1 MEYHFNLA
9 PQRINEKPIFST
21 ARQVVAL
28 RAKSVSVITP
38 LKFGHPFKSKA
49 LALVLGTEPKLRIR
63 LRRTLSAALA
73 FSLVLL
79 GQVWLAAMGMADQ
92 QLSAVLAIFIFVT
105 LNCFYVAIRSGW
117 SLRYTDPA
125 LTLPQMVFGIATL
138 AIAYAINPPVRG
150 LVPMLMTLVLGF
162 GSFILPSDRCK
173 QLGYFSVIALTTISI
188 ICASN
193 SPLEY
198 QPRVEAFN
206 VVLSAIAL
214 ISMGHLS
221 GQLSSLRIK
230 QKEQALALQAA
241 VQEMQQ
247 MATHDDLTALPNRRY
262 LTEQLTKALL
272 SFQRHPGN
280 GSVLYIDI
288 DNFQG
293 FNDMHGHTY
302 GDELLQHVA
311 RRLMET
317 LRAEDTLVRF
327 GGDEFVVMLLNL
339 EGDSQEVINQSKMVA
354 EKVLRSFHEP
364 IELSNVHYQCTAS
377 IGVAQFGQGSISA
390 DDVLKRADL
399 ALYQAKNGGR
409 NTFRFFDPEIQALVI
424 ARTEMEAH
432 MRRGIVQ
439 NEFLLHYQPQVD
451 EARTIIGVEAL
462 VRWQHPQ
469 WGMVSPAN
477 FIPLAEDTGLIMPLG
492 AWVLETA
499 CQQIKLWSQDPKSTI
514 QSVSVNVSASQFLDA
529 NFVALVLSALGKAQA
544 PASMLKLELTE
555 SMLVTDAQ
563 TIIEKMGSLR
573 EHGIGFSMDDFG
585 TGYSSLAYLRKLPL
599 DQLKIDQSFL
609 KEALTN
615 QKDAAIVRVIIA
627 LGTSLGMK
635 VIAEGVETR
644 EQCDLLLR
652 EGCNHFQGY
661 LFGRPVLASG
671 IHFG

>member
-1 MEYHFNLA
+1 
-9 PQRINEKPIFST
+9 
-21 ARQVVAL
+21 
-28 RAKSVSVITP
+28 
-38 LKFGHPFKSKA
+38 
-49 LALVLGTEPKLRIR
+49 
-63 LRRTLSAALA
+63 
-73 FSLVLL
+73 
-79 GQVWLAAMGMADQ
+79 
-92 QLSAVLAIFIFVT
+92 
-105 LNCFYVAIRSGW
+105 
-117 SLRYTDPA
+117 
-125 LTLPQMVFGIATL
+125 
-138 AIAYAINPPVRG
+138 
-150 LVPMLMTLVLGF
+150 
-162 GSFILPSDRCK
+162 
-173 QLGYFSVIALTTISI
+173 
-188 ICASN
+188 
-193 SPLEY
+193 
-198 QPRVEAFN
+198 
-206 VVLSAIAL
+206 
-214 ISMGHLS
+214 MGHLS

-230 QKEQALALQAA
+230 QKVQALALQSA
-241 VQEMQQ
+241 VQDMQQ

-262 LTEQLTKALL
+262 LTEHLEKALL
-272 SFQRHPGN
+272 SFQRHSGN

-293 FNDMHGHTY
+293 FNDTHGHTY
-302 GDELLQHVA
+302 GDELLQRVA
-311 RRLMET
+311 KRLKET

-354 EKVLRSFHEP
+354 EKVLRSFQAP
-364 IELSNVHYQCTAS
+364 IELSSMHYQCSAS
-377 IGVAQFGQGSISA
+377 IGIAQFGQESISA

-469 WGMVSPAN
+469 WGMVSPGN

-529 NFVALVLSALGKAQA
+529 NFVALVLSALGKAEA

-563 TIIEKMGSLR
+563 TIIKKMGSLR

-585 TGYSSLAYLRKLPL
+585 TGYSSLTYLRRLPL

-615 QKDAAIVRVIIA
+615 QKDAAIVRVIIE
-627 LGTSLGMK
+627 LGTSLEMK
-635 VIAEGVETR
+635 VIAEGVETQ

-652 EGCNHFQGY
+652 NGCSHFQGY

-671 IHFG
+671 ICFD

>member
-1 MEYHFNLA
+1 M
-9 PQRINEKPIFST
+9 
-21 ARQVVAL
+21 VAL
-28 RAKSVSVITP
+28 WAKSVSANARLT
-38 LKFGHPFKSKA
+38 FGRSFKSKA
-49 LALVLGTEPKLRIR
+49 VDLALGTEPKLRIR
-63 LRRTLSAALA
+63 LKRTLSAAMV

-79 GQVWLAAMGMADQ
+79 GQVGLAAMGMADQ
-92 QLSAVLAIFIFVT
+92 KLSAVLAIFIFVS
-105 LNCFYVAIRSGW
+105 LNGFYIALRSGW
-117 SLRYTDPA
+117 SQRYIDPA

-138 AIAYAINPPVRG
+138 ALAYAINPPVRG
-150 LVPMLMTLVLGF
+150 LVPMMMTLVLGF
-162 GSFILPSDRCK
+162 GAFILPSDRCK

-188 ICASN
+188 ICTLN
-193 SPLEY
+193 SPLDF
-198 QPRVEAFN
+198 QPRIEAFN

-214 ISMGHLS
+214 VSMGHLS

-230 QKEQALALQAA
+230 QKVQALELKSA

-262 LTEQLTKALL
+262 LTEQLKKALF
-272 SFQRHPGN
+272 SFRRHPGN

-293 FNDMHGHTY
+293 FNDTHGHTY
-302 GDELLQHVA
+302 GDELLQHIA
-311 RRLMET
+311 KRLMQT

-339 EGDSQEVINQSKMVA
+339 EGDTQEVTHQSKRVA
-354 EKVLRSFHEP
+354 EKVLQSFHEP
-364 IELSNVHYQCTAS
+364 FELSHMHYQCSAS
-377 IGVAQFGQGSISA
+377 IGVAQFGHQSISA

-409 NTFRFFDPEIQALVI
+409 NTFRFFDPEIQASVI
-424 ARTEMEAH
+424 ARTEVEAH

-439 NEFLLHYQPQVD
+439 NEFLLYYQPQVD
-451 EARTIIGVEAL
+451 EARTIIGAEAL

-477 FIPLAEDTGLIMPLG
+477 FIPVAEDTGLIMPLG
-492 AWVLETA
+492 AWVLEAA
-499 CQQIKLWSQDPKSTI
+499 CQQIKIWSQDPNSTI
-514 QSVSVNVSASQFLDA
+514 QSVSVNVSSSQFLDA
-529 NFVALVLSALGKAQA
+529 NFVAMVLSALEKAGA

-563 TIIEKMGSLR
+563 TIIEKMGVLR

-585 TGYSSLAYLRKLPL
+585 TGYSSLTYLRRLPL

-615 QKDAAIVRVIIA
+615 KKDAAIVQVIIA
-627 LGTSLGMK
+627 LGTNLGMK
-635 VIAEGVETR
+635 VIAEGVETQA
-644 EQCDLLLR
+644 QCDLLLS
-652 EGCNHFQGY
+652 EGCGHFQGY
-661 LFGRPVLASG
+661 LFGRPDLASS
-671 IHFG
+671 IRFD